1 MKIEKINENQI
12 RCTLTRADLE
22 ARKIRLSELAYGS
35 EKAKDLFR
43 DMMAQ
48 AYQDCGFEVNNIP
61 LMIEAVPVSMDQLVL
76 IITKVQDPEE
86 LDTRFSRFS
95 SDDPQRS
102 GSSGTCTD
110 ALSGAD
116 DILNLIK
123 KITDSS
129 DSGDGDNG
137 AGAADSGSGRGG
149 SSASG
154 RNSDVD
160 GGIFPAL
167 RPAAQAGSTG
177 ASRSASSDAV
187 SNFTA
192 FYLFQDFE
200 TAIRASKALAGREGG
215 GSTIYKNEDDG
226 SYYLLI
232 RKGDTSPEEF
242 NRICNILSEY
252 AMPMDYTS
260 GMDEFFNEHM
270 KILVNNDAVAELAS
284 L

>member
-86 LDTRFSRFS
+86 IDTRFSRFS
-95 SDDPQRS
+95 SDDAQRG
-102 GSSGTCTD
+102 GSASTYTD

-123 KITDSS
+123 KITDGS
-129 DSGDGDNG
+129 DSEDGDNG
-137 AGAADSGSGRGG
+137 AAAADSGSRGG

-167 RPAAQAGSTG
+167 RPAAQAGNTG
-177 ASRSASSDAV
+177 ASRTSASDAV
-187 SNFTA
+187 SKFTA
-192 FYLFQDFE
+192 FYLFRDFE

-270 KILVNNDAVAELAS
+270 RILVSKDAVAELAA